1 MYKGLLLNRMT
12 SRIRHSLELQ
22 EILSATVS
30 EMRSF
35 LDTDRVKIYR
45 FEPDGSGQVIAE
57 SIAPNRLP
65 SMLGLHFPAGDIP
78 SSAREMYIKAR
89 QRAIVD
95 VPEQRITL
103 SRLESPK
110 TMGDLR
116 VQEIH
121 EQTIED
127 ILQRPVDPCHVEYL
141 TNMGVQSSLV
151 IPILARQSLWGLLVS
166 HHSQP
171 KVFYQEQIELVQM
184 IADQVSIAI
193 SQSHLLSQA
202 REKARRE
209 ELINH
214 ISTLIHSPLA
224 IEEILQTVLEDV
236 VKLVKGSGGRLYL
249 TSTDG
254 MSEVETYTYGTQ
266 PRLANEF
273 SQPLL
278 EDYPAWQQLI
288 KCDYLYTQLL
298 DIAEEN
304 EEKNQDA
311 TGEFVEVQGFP
322 VPKPQAITDIYQE
335 PQLLEVTHLFHSTPI
350 RSLLAM
356 PLQYGSQFLGC
367 LSIFRDGID
376 TDIAWAGKYDPD
388 ERQQRVR
395 QSFEAWRELKL
406 AQAQEWNAEE
416 IEIVR
421 SLSIHL
427 TMAVMQHRLYRYE
440 HQQRQLV
447 EMRNAELKV
456 ARTIAEEA
464 NRLKS
469 EFLSS
474 TSHELR
480 TPLASTLN
488 YLRLLKEE
496 FYDDEEELKEYIH
509 IAYESTYGLVEIIND
524 ILDIT
529 KIEAGRMTIDPEY
542 LNLPSLLQEQSDL
555 FRAESRRQNIP
566 LVIDCEVEQVYA
578 DKLKLKQILTNIIG
592 NAFKFSNQGE
602 IRLWVVPHQN
612 PNLVKIAVKDTG
624 IGIDPSQQDELFEP
638 FVQADGSIKRR
649 YGGTGLGLA
658 ICKRLVELMGGEI
671 YLESA
676 GVGKGT
682 TVSFTLPLLSNECM
696 TTPGIGN
703 RE

>member
-1 MYKGLLLNRMT
+1 MYKGLLLNRIT
-12 SRIRHSLELQ
+12 NRIRRSLELQ

-57 SIAPNRLP
+57 SSSENRLP
-65 SMLGLHFPAGDIP
+65 SLLGLHFPAGDIP
-78 SSAREMYIKAR
+78 PGAREMYIKAR

-95 VPEQRITL
+95 VPEQKITL
-103 SRLESPK
+103 SRLEYPK
-110 TMGDLR
+110 TTGDLQAEE
-116 VQEIH
+116 VH

-151 IPILARQSLWGLLVS
+151 IPILARQNLWGLLVS
-166 HHSQP
+166 HHAQP
-171 KVFYQEQIELVQM
+171 KVFYQEQLELVQM
-184 IADQVSIAI
+184 IADHVSIAI

-224 IEEILQTVLEDV
+224 IENILQTVLEDV
-236 VKLVKGSGGRLYL
+236 VKLLKGSGGRLYL

-254 MSEVETYTYGTQ
+254 MSEVEIYTYGKQ
-266 PRLANEF
+266 PRLSEGTN
-273 SQPLL
+273 QPPL
-278 EDYPAWQQLI
+278 ENFPAWQQLI
-288 KCDYLYTQLL
+288 KSDYLSAQLL
-298 DIAEEN
+298 DLIDQDW
-304 EEKNQDA
+304 EKSQDV
-311 TGEFVEVQGFP
+311 TDEFVEIQGFR
-322 VPKPQAITDIYQE
+322 VPKPQAITNIYQE
-335 PQLLEVTHLFHSTPI
+335 PQLLEVTHLFQPTRI

-367 LSIFRDGID
+367 LSIFRDEID
-376 TDIAWAGKYDPD
+376 TDITWAGKYDPD
-388 ERQQRVR
+388 ERQERVR
-395 QSFEAWRELKL
+395 QSFEAWRELKFG
-406 AQAQEWNAEE
+406 QAQEWTDEE

-447 EMRNAELKV
+447 EMRNTELKI

-464 NRLKS
+464 SRLKS

-496 FYDDEEELKEYIH
+496 FYDDDEELKEYIR
-509 IAYESTYGLVEIIND
+509 IAYESTKGLVEIIND

-529 KIEAGRMTIDPEY
+529 KIEAGRMTIDSESIS
-542 LNLPSLLQEQSDL
+542 LPSLLQEQSDL
-555 FRAESRRQNIP
+555 FRAESRSQNIP

-578 DKLKLKQILTNIIG
+578 DKLKLKQVLTNLIG

-602 IRLWVVPHQN
+602 ICLRVVPDKN
-612 PNLVKIAVKDTG
+612 PNIVKITVTDTG
-624 IGIDPSQQDELFEP
+624 IGIDPVQQDKLFEP

-649 YGGTGLGLA
+649 YGGAGLGLA

-671 YLESA
+671 WFESA

-682 TVSFTLPLLSNECM
+682 TVAFTLPLR
-696 TTPGIGN
+696 G
-703 RE
+703 

>member
-1 MYKGLLLNRMT
+1 MYKGLLLNRIT
-12 SRIRHSLELQ
+12 NRIRHSLKLQ

-57 SIAPNRLP
+57 SIAPHRLP
-65 SMLGLHFPAGDIP
+65 SLLGLHFPASDIP
-78 SSAREMYIKAR
+78 PAVREMYIKAR
-89 QRAIVD
+89 QGAIVD

-103 SRLESPK
+103 ARLESPQ
-110 TMGDLR
+110 TTGDLKIEE
-116 VQEIH
+116 VQER
-121 EQTIED
+121 TIED

-141 TNMGVQSSLV
+141 TNMGVQSSFV
-151 IPILARQSLWGLLVS
+151 IPILTGQNLWGLLVS
-166 HHSQP
+166 HHTQP
-171 KVFYQEQIELVQM
+171 KVFYQEQLELVQM
-184 IADQVSIAI
+184 IADHVSIAI

-202 REKARRE
+202 WEKARRE
-209 ELINH
+209 ELINR

-236 VKLVKGSGGRLYL
+236 VKLVAGSGGRLYL

-266 PRLANEF
+266 PRLTDNVK
-273 SQPLL
+273 QPLL
-278 EDYPAWQQLI
+278 EIYPAWQQLM
-288 KCDYLYTQLL
+288 KRDYLCVQLL
-298 DIAEEN
+298 DIADEN
-304 EEKNQDA
+304 EENNQD
-311 TGEFVEVQGFP
+311 TTDELVEVQGFP
-322 VPKPQAITDIYQE
+322 VPKPQAISDIYQQ
-335 PQLLEVTHLFHSTPI
+335 PQLLEITHLFRPTRI
-350 RSLLAM
+350 RSLLVM

-367 LSIFRDGID
+367 LSLFRNEID
-376 TDIAWAGKYDPD
+376 TNITWAGKYDPD

-395 QSFEAWRELKL
+395 QSFEAWQELKL
-406 AQAQEWNAEE
+406 GQAQEWTAEE

-447 EMRNAELKV
+447 EMRNRELKK

-496 FYDDEEELKEYIH
+496 FYDDEEELKEYIR
-509 IAYESTYGLVEIIND
+509 IAYESTNSLVEIIND

-529 KIEAGRMTIDPEY
+529 KIEASRMTIEPEY

-566 LVIDCEVEQVYA
+566 LVIDCQVEQVYA
-578 DKLKLKQILTNIIG
+578 DKLKLKQVLTNLIG

-602 IRLWVVPHQN
+602 IRLWVVPQKES
-612 PNLVKIAVKDTG
+612 NLVKIAVTDTG
-624 IGIDPSQQDELFEP
+624 IGIDPAQQDQLFEP

-658 ICKRLVELMGGEI
+658 ICKRLVKLMDGEI
-671 YLESA
+671 WLESA

-682 TVSFTLPLLSNECM
+682 TVAFTLPL
-696 TTPGIGN
+696 
-703 RE
+703 